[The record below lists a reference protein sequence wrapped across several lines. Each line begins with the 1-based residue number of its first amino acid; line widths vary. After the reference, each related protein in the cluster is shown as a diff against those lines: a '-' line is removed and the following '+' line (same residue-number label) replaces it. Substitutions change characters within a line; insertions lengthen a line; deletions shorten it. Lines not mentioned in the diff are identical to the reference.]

1 MEPLALAVVFALA
14 LLVLLRM
21 PGGLSPVPVTAQGNP
36 WPTTPSPDDE
46 EEQLPETDRAPQRRW
61 IMPWAVASVAALRL
75 VLLLTLR
82 A

>member
-1 MEPLALAVVFALA
+1 MERLALAVAFLLA
-14 LLVLLRM
+14 LLVIFRM
-21 PGGLSPVPVTAQGNP
+21 LGLPSPVPLAAQGNP

-61 IMPWAVASVAALRL
+61 LLPWAVASVAALRL

>member
-1 MEPLALAVVFALA
+1 MEPLALAVAFVLA
-14 LLVLLRM
+14 LVVLLRM
-21 PGGLSPVPVTAQGNP
+21 PGAFSPVVVTEQGNP

-46 EEQLPETDRAPQRRW
+46 EEQLPETDRAPGQRW
-61 IMPWAVASVAALRL
+61 LPWAVASVAALRL